1 MFWLPLTA
9 RPMKFELGSKSPL
22 TYSRAGEVA
31 VPRFTVWLI
40 WSAPP
45 QLLVT
50 VTWLAVE
57 VDTIR
62 SPSGLLELPLEY
74 WQAWVLLSTWVCGL
88 AGRVGTKF
96 WMVGGGRVGARGDRA
111 RAGARRIAAAVV
123 DVLALHVAALGR
135 GVEAGLRVAFEAQ

>member
-31 VPRFTVWLI
+31 VPRFMVWLI

-57 VDTIR
+57 VDNIR

-88 AGRVGTKF
+88 AARLVTKF
-96 WMVGGGRVGARGDRA
+96 WMMVGVRLVSAA
-111 RAGARRIAAAVV
+111 IERRPVPDASPLPSLTSLPCTQPR
-123 DVLALHVAALGR
+123 LA
-135 GVEAGLRVAFEAQ
+135 

>member
-31 VPRFTVWLI
+31 VPRLTVWLI

-62 SPSGLLELPLEY
+62 NPSGLLELPLEY
-74 WQAWVLLSTWVCGL
+74 WQAWVLLRTWVCGL
-88 AGRVGTKF
+88 AARLVTKF
-96 WMVGGGRVGARGDRA
+96 WMMVGGRLGSAGVRGPPGAR
-111 RAGARRIAAAVV
+111 
-123 DVLALHVAALGR
+123 
-135 GVEAGLRVAFEAQ
+135 